1 MPTGTIKT
9 IREDRGFG
17 FITPDSGRGSS
28 EDLFFHA
35 SSVEGTTFES
45 LQEGQQ
51 VTYDQEPDARNPSRQ
66 RAVRVRLAADEE

>member
-1 MPTGTIKT
+1 MPIGTIKT
-9 IREDRGFG
+9 IRDDRGFG

-35 SSVEGTTFES
+35 SAVEGTTFEE

-51 VTYDQEPDARNPSRQ
+51 VTFEQEPDDRNPRRQ
-66 RAVRVRLAADEE
+66 RAVRVRPATDAS